1 MAMKIRVED
10 TVLVVKGRDRGK
22 QGKVVRAFT
31 DTQRVQVEGVNI
43 VKRHTKPS
51 ASLRQA
57 GIIDKELSLPVQNVV
72 LICPTCTEPCKVG
85 RRFLADGSKA
95 RVCKSCNEIIE

>member
-1 MAMKIRVED
+1 MKIRVED

-22 QGKVVRAFT
+22 QGKVVRSFP
-31 DTQRVQVEGVNI
+31 DTQRVQVEGVNV

-57 GIIDKELSLPVQNVV
+57 GIIDKELSLPVDNVV
-72 LICPTCTEPCKVG
+72 LYARRAWSPARWAGAFSPTAQRPAC
-85 RRFLADGSKA
+85 A
-95 RVCKSCNEIIE
+95 RPATRSSSRG

>member
-1 MAMKIRVED
+1 MGMRIRVED

-22 QGKVVRAFT
+22 QGKVVRAFP
-31 DTQRVQVEGVNI
+31 DTQRVQVEGVNV

-57 GIIDKELSLPVQNVV
+57 GIIDKELPLPVDNVV
-72 LICPTCTEPCKVG
+72 LICPTCTAPCKVG

-95 RVCKSCNEIIE
+95 RVCKSCDEIIE

>member
-1 MAMKIRVED
+1 MKIRADD

-22 QGKVVRAFT
+22 QGKVVRVYPET
-31 DTQRVQVEGVNI
+31 GRVQVEGVNV

-51 ASLRQA
+51 ANMRQA
-57 GIIDKELSLPVQNVV
+57 GIIEKELSLPANNVV
-72 LICPTCTEPCKVG
+72 LICPACSAPCKMG

-95 RVCKSCNEIIE
+95 RVCKTCGEIIE

>member
-1 MAMKIRVED
+1 MKIRVDD

-22 QGKVVRAFT
+22 QGKVVRAFP
-31 DTQRVQVEGVNI
+31 DTQRVQVEGVNV

-57 GIIDKELSLPVQNVV
+57 GIIDKELSFPVDNVV
-72 LICPTCTEPCKVG
+72 LVCPTCVEPCKVG

-95 RVCKSCNEIIE
+95 RVCKTCDEIIE

>member
-1 MAMKIRVED
+1 MKIRVED

-22 QGKVVRAFT
+22 QGKVVRSFP
-31 DTQRVQVEGVNI
+31 DTQRVQVEGVNV

-57 GIIDKELSLPVQNVV
+57 GIIDKELSLPVDNVV
-72 LICPTCTEPCKVG
+72 LVCPTCVKPCKVG

-95 RVCKSCNEIIE
+95 RVCKTCDEIIE